1 MEKEEKSAARAAADR
16 IVELEA
22 ELETAANAT
31 VDNSTVEK
39 ARTLMIKWLDGVAGV
54 VASPALGRV
63 TLIHSNGRMSTINSP
78 DLAYLITGPVNKAQA
93 G

>member
-1 MEKEEKSAARAAADR
+1 MEKGQKSVARAAVDR

-22 ELETAANAT
+22 ELEAPANAT
-31 VDNSTVEK
+31 VDSSSVEK
-39 ARTLMIKWLDGVAGV
+39 ARKIFAKWLDSVVGV

-63 TLIHSNGRMSTINSP
+63 TLIHSNGRNSTINSP
-78 DLAYLITGPVNKAQA
+78 DLAYLISGPVNKDQS